1 MTLNMKVVAPIGIL
15 VFGLAGAAV
24 LVAAKS
30 SVETEPPRTPP
41 PLIRALDVRAESL
54 KLKVFL
60 LDFWGVRSKMERSEA
75 RSTTVPTPPR
85 LLVSSLGPKH

>member
-41 PLIRALDVRAESL
+41 
-54 KLKVFL
+54 
-60 LDFWGVRSKMERSEA
+60 
-75 RSTTVPTPPR
+75 
-85 LLVSSLGPKH
+85 